1 MHQTLPRPSVIA
13 IMVLA
18 AALSAAVP
26 RTTRAAHVYVSNEDE
41 DTVTVID
48 ANKGTVVDSIVVG
61 KRPRGVKVDP
71 RGRQLYVAV
80 SGLPKCP
87 PTTPDEECAKLARD
101 RNADGV
107 AVVDLRTRK
116 LLRVLPAGSD
126 PEQFDVTR
134 DGHKVFVSNEDSA
147 RVSVLEVASG
157 RVAGTITVG
166 REPEGVRIAP
176 DGRWVLVTSETDSAV
191 SIIDARTH
199 TLVRSVPVGLRPRDM
214 AFTPDSAS
222 AYVTGEADASL
233 HRITIPAGETQ
244 KVLQLRSETRPMGIV
259 LDARRARAYVS
270 TGRGGTVAV
279 IALAGEPKLETEV
292 AVGKR
297 PWGIALSA
305 DGRELYTANGPSNDV
320 SVVDTDKLTV
330 TRHIAVGKGPWGVA
344 VGP

>member
-1 MHQTLPRPSVIA
+1 MRPMLPRPNVMA
-13 IMVLA
+13 VMVLSLIGA
-18 AALSAAVP
+18 GLLPGVS
-26 RTTRAAHVYVSNEDE
+26 RAAHAYVSNEDE

-48 ANKGTVVDSIVVG
+48 TGRGEAVGTIVVG
-61 KRPRGVKVDP
+61 KRPRGIKVDP
-71 RGRQLYVAV
+71 SGARLYVAV

-101 RNADGV
+101 RDADGV
-107 AVVDLRTRK
+107 AVVDLATRR

-134 DGHKVFVSNEDSA
+134 DGRRVFVSNEDSG
-147 RVSVLEVASG
+147 RVSVLDVASG
-157 RVAGTITVG
+157 RVAGTIAVG

-176 DGRWVLVTSETDSAV
+176 DGRWVLVTSETESAV
-191 SIIDARTH
+191 SIIDARTR
-199 TLVRSVPVGLRPRDM
+199 TVLKSVPVGLRPRDM
-214 AFTPDSAS
+214 AFTPDSTT

-233 HRITIPAGETQ
+233 HRITVPGGETQ
-244 KVLQLRSETRPMGIV
+244 KVLQLRTEARPMGIV
-259 LDARRARAYVS
+259 LDAQHSRAYVS

-279 IALAGEPKLETEV
+279 IAIAGEPRLETEIP
-292 AVGKR
+292 VGKR

-320 SVVDTDKLTV
+320 TIVDTEKLTV
-330 TRHIAVGKGPWGVA
+330 TRHIAVGKGPWGVV